1 MLWRFILICIS
12 KVKRF
17 FGSQIDFFG
26 DWIAKQTGADMLLYN
41 GSCIVHEE
49 FKVQALDDLMLEH
62 PDTAVLVHP
71 ESTAEIINR
80 ADAVGS
86 TSQLIAASQKLNNT
100 KFIVAID
107 TGVFI

>member
-1 MLWRFILICIS
+1 
-12 KVKRF
+12 
-17 FGSQIDFFG
+17 
-26 DWIAKQTGADMLLYN
+26 MLLYN
-41 GSCIVHEE
+41 GSCIVHKE

-80 ADAVGS
+80 DDAVSS

-107 TGVFI
+107 TGVFYKMKQLSPHKEFIPAPTAGCGATCQSCAKCP